1 MCFLH
6 HVRNW
11 FFLKHWS
18 FQARS
23 KHKQHEM
30 YECQVMQMSR
40 RGTQKATQMVWTRPY
55 SLVFLFTSLLLLS
68 KVSFTQYIQ
77 KTLPSSFSLV
87 LNVVITT
94 ILATLVVMC
103 GIDFQISVCYCSC
116 FNTKPKPS
124 CDPNKDQK
132 QNVFNFNF
140 NVEVKLWSH
149 IHLCAKENNIC
160 KGISPQKSQT

>member
-1 MCFLH
+1 MRTTIVFPIKPERKKVLQQGSCVFLH

-40 RGTQKATQMVWTRPY
+40 RGTPKATQMAWTRPY
-55 SLVFLFTSLLLLS
+55 SLVFLFTSPLLLS
-68 KVSFTQYIQ
+68 KVSFTQLVQ
-77 KTLPSSFSLV
+77 KTLPQFWPHWLS
-87 LNVVITT
+87 
-94 ILATLVVMC
+94 VMC

-116 FNTKPKPS
+116 FNTKSKPS

-132 QNVFNFNF
+132 QNVFNLKSSS
-140 NVEVKLWSH
+140 EV
-149 IHLCAKENNIC
+149 IYIYV
-160 KGISPQKSQT
+160 QKRTIFA